1 MPTKPLIK
9 NASTT
14 SLTLPAIGAAAF
26 PASGPYSG
34 FVLLTTIPAD
44 EGRQRVQVG
53 NMSTSLVVLVLDDGT
68 TASGSVPAAG
78 KASAVSLA
86 AASTAGGPGGV
97 YQDKFQGRVQVYAA
111 SAAAQVAAFAR

>member
-14 SLTLPAIGAAAF
+14 ALTFPAIGANFA
-26 PASGPYSG
+26 ASGPYAS

-44 EGRQRVQVG
+44 EGRQLVQVG
-53 NMSTSLVVLVLDDGT
+53 NQSTSQVVLILDDGT

-78 KASAVSLA
+78 KASTISLA
-86 AASTAGGPGGV
+86 AAAVAGGPGGV